1 MFLVSTESEYRK
13 RNLLVHVLSQFFYL
27 PAQSIYIAVSLYK
40 AINVRCECG
49 LNGNVNQLVNLFN
62 AKGFDLHIPS
72 CKHLINVDS
81 RKCVDVITEVYL

>member
-1 MFLVSTESEYRK
+1 MLLQKTESAGPCLVSI
-13 RNLLVHVLSQFFYL
+13 FL
-27 PAQSIYIAVSLYK
+27 PVQSIYITVSLYK
-40 AINVRCECG
+40 AVNVRCECG